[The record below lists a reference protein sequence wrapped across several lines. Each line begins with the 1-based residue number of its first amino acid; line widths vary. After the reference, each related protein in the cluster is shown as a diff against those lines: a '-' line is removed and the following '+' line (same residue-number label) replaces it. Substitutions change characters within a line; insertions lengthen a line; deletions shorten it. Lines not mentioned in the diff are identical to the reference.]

1 MASNKKISELTEFT
15 AAQLADDDLIVMV
28 DVSDSTTKK
37 VAASTFRAT
46 VSGVESLT
54 AVAPLSVDAPSGDVT
69 IQITDPLPIANGGTA
84 ATTASVARTNLG
96 LGTIA
101 TQNSNSV
108 SITGGVISGIT
119 DLAIADGGTG
129 ASTAAD
135 ARTNLGVTASGSD
148 TTYAYRANNLSDL
161 VSASVARTNLGLGTI
176 ATQDAS
182 NVSITGG
189 AISGI
194 TDLAVADGGTGASNA
209 AAARTN
215 LGAAASGANSDIT
228 SLTGLTTALSVPQG
242 GTGATTASAAA
253 TALGVGTGNS
263 PTFAG
268 LNIDTASGVDGQWNT
283 SGLTVYAN
291 GVTPQHDGPLH
302 VMSGSAGTVT
312 ASTAADELIVEGPG
326 NAAGGLSIL
335 NADANDC
342 NIFFGCPSDNL
353 AAMFQW
359 NYTAKLLAMSTRTT
373 GGYLKF
379 GVEDEG
385 YRGEWNTTGLTCFAS
400 GVTPQHDGVLH
411 VMSGSAGTVTA
422 STDSDELI
430 VESGGAGG
438 LSILTPAAN
447 YGIISF
453 GSPTSNQQAK
463 VYWNDS
469 GSLMQ
474 VGTLKTGASLQLVT
488 GNNQVAAEITAAG
501 STFYA
506 SGVTPQHD
514 GVLHVM
520 KGSAGTVTSTSA
532 LTVESD
538 GSSDAIS
545 ILTPD
550 ATAGYI
556 IWASPSDATG
566 AFISFKYSTAKM
578 QLATDLIGGAI
589 DFRSGNNVLALTL
602 DSSARMVALNTYST
616 TVGATNRDLYI
627 DSTGI
632 IGYVSS
638 LRAAKTE
645 IDPITDT
652 SWLHA
657 LTPVSFKYRKKA
669 EDGKSYTN
677 EIDGDIQYGM
687 IAEDVAAVRP
697 DLCFYDDVADLDENG
712 EKTETTHKELRGIQY
727 SKLIPV
733 LLKEVQ
739 KLRAELN
746 QMKVN

>member
-1 MASNKKISELTEFT
+1 M
-15 AAQLADDDLIVMV
+15 
-28 DVSDSTTKK
+28 TT
-37 VAASTFRAT
+37 
-46 VSGVESLT
+46 
-54 AVAPLSVDAPSGDVT
+54 LSA
-69 IQITDPLPIANGGTA
+69 IQRGTLGL
-84 ATTASVARTNLG
+84 ATT
-96 LGTIA
+96 
-101 TQNSNSV
+101 
-108 SITGGVISGIT
+108 
-119 DLAIADGGTG
+119 D
-129 ASTAAD
+129 
-135 ARTNLGVTASGSD
+135 
-148 TTYAYRANNLSDL
+148 
-161 VSASVARTNLGLGTI
+161 
-176 ATQDAS
+176 
-182 NVSITGG
+182 
-189 AISGI
+189 
-194 TDLAVADGGTGASNA
+194 
-209 AAARTN
+209 
-215 LGAAASGANSDIT
+215 
-228 SLTGLTTALSVPQG
+228 
-242 GTGATTASAAA
+242 
-253 TALGVGTGNS
+253 S

-268 LNIDTASGVDGQWNT
+268 LNIDTNAGVDGQWNT

-302 VMSGSAGTVT
+302 VMSGTAGVVT
-312 ASTAADELIVEGPG
+312 ATGTARDVVIEG
-326 NAAGGLSIL
+326 ASDTGLSIL
-335 NADANDC
+335 APDANTV
-342 NIFFGCPSDNL
+342 NLVFGNASDNL
-353 AAMFQW
+353 GARFQW
-359 NYTAKLLAMSTRTT
+359 DYPNSTFIMGTSNT
-373 GGYLKF
+373 NGYLKF

-411 VMSGSAGTVTA
+411 VM
-422 STDSDELI
+422 
-430 VESGGAGG
+430 
-438 LSILTPAAN
+438 
-447 YGIISF
+447 
-453 GSPTSNQQAK
+453 
-463 VYWNDS
+463 
-469 GSLMQ
+469 
-474 VGTLKTGASLQLVT
+474 
-488 GNNQVAAEITAAG
+488 
-501 STFYA
+501 
-506 SGVTPQHD
+506 
-514 GVLHVM
+514 
-520 KGSAGTVTSTSA
+520 KGSAGTVTSTTA
-532 LTVESD
+532 LTVESNGSD
-538 GSSDAIS
+538 GIT

-550 ATAGYI
+550 ATGGYI

-566 AFISFKYSTAKM
+566 AFISFTQSTAKM
-578 QLATDLIGGAI
+578 RIATDLIGGAI
-589 DFRSGNNVLALTL
+589 EFYPGNAALALTL

>member
-1 MASNKKISELTEFT
+1 M
-15 AAQLADDDLIVMV
+15 
-28 DVSDSTTKK
+28 TT
-37 VAASTFRAT
+37 
-46 VSGVESLT
+46 
-54 AVAPLSVDAPSGDVT
+54 LSA
-69 IQITDPLPIANGGTA
+69 IQRGTLGL
-84 ATTASVARTNLG
+84 ATT
-96 LGTIA
+96 
-101 TQNSNSV
+101 
-108 SITGGVISGIT
+108 
-119 DLAIADGGTG
+119 D
-129 ASTAAD
+129 
-135 ARTNLGVTASGSD
+135 
-148 TTYAYRANNLSDL
+148 
-161 VSASVARTNLGLGTI
+161 
-176 ATQDAS
+176 
-182 NVSITGG
+182 
-189 AISGI
+189 
-194 TDLAVADGGTGASNA
+194 
-209 AAARTN
+209 
-215 LGAAASGANSDIT
+215 
-228 SLTGLTTALSVPQG
+228 
-242 GTGATTASAAA
+242 
-253 TALGVGTGNS
+253 S

-268 LNIDTASGVDGQWNT
+268 LSIDTNAGVDGQWNT

-385 YRGEWNTTGLTCFAS
+385 YRGEWNTTGLTC
-400 GVTPQHDGVLH
+400 
-411 VMSGSAGTVTA
+411 
-422 STDSDELI
+422 
-430 VESGGAGG
+430 
-438 LSILTPAAN
+438 
-447 YGIISF
+447 
-453 GSPTSNQQAK
+453 
-463 VYWNDS
+463 
-469 GSLMQ
+469 
-474 VGTLKTGASLQLVT
+474 
-488 GNNQVAAEITAAG
+488 
-501 STFYA
+501 YA

-520 KGSAGTVTSTSA
+520 KGSAGTVTSTTA
-532 LTVESD
+532 LTVESNVGGD
-538 GSSDAIS
+538 GIT

-550 ATAGYI
+550 ALGGYI
-556 IWASPSDATG
+556 VWASPSDASG
-566 AFISFKYSTAKM
+566 AYISFTQSTAKM
-578 QLATDLIGGAI
+578 RIATDLAGGAI
-589 DFRSGNNVLALTL
+589 EFYPGNGATLALAL
-602 DSSARMVALNTYST
+602 DNSARMVALNTYSV